1 MIDTEITTGE
11 LAKLLDT
18 SPKTMTD
25 PKKGSTPC
33 TTSRRR
39 TWAKA

>member
-1 MIDTEITTGE
+1 MTDTEITTGE

-25 PKKGSTPC
+25 PKKGFYAVYDKPTENLG
-33 TTSRRR
+33 
-39 TWAKA
+39 